1 MNRLVELFA
10 TYFYVGK
17 IPKAPGTWGTLA
29 ALPLWYGLSFLN
41 PLWYMTVVFILVLS
55 SIFICQIYEKNTESH
70 DSKEI
75 VIDEVVGF
83 LITMTWLPVTWQ
95 SAVFGF
101 VAFRFLDILKPPPIR
116 QLDQKV
122 QGGVGVVIDDVAA
135 GILANILLQI
145 VYNQTGWLGAQIQT
159 L

>member
-1 MNRLVELFA
+1 MNRLVEIFA

-101 VAFRFLDILKPPPIR
+101 VVFRFLDILKPPPIR